1 MKGSSHLSA
10 VGPAAAPEVAANS
23 AARPTL
29 LTVAELSARW
39 GIAAYTLR
47 AWARAGRI
55 TDSRYEH
62 GEWRF
67 LHTARLRLT
76 PRGAVEGPSAAPIL
90 LDLAAYPVTAAELA
104 NHARCTEDTIRRR
117 ARAGHY
123 MPAMYTPVGWRF
135 GAQLLDPLFPVS
147 DVASGPSG
155 APETADI
162 EREAD
167 PLAALRNLTFEVR
180 RLGVPAATGGT
191 YVPAVAGAAAPR
203 KKRRGPRSI
212 YSR

>member
-1 MKGSSHLSA
+1 MKGSSHLTA
-10 VGPAAAPEVAANS
+10 LGTVAAT
-23 AARPTL
+23 AADDATAPTPPL

-76 PRGAVEGPSAAPIL
+76 PRGAVEGPSAAAIL

-104 NHARCTEDTIRRR
+104 THARCTEDTIRRR
-117 ARAGHY
+117 ARAGQY
-123 MPAMYTPVGWRF
+123 TPAVYTPVGWRF
-135 GAQLLDPLFPVS
+135 GAHLLAPSFPAFKA
-147 DVASGPSG
+147 ASGPSG
-155 APETADI
+155 APETTARD
-162 EREAD
+162 READ
-167 PLAALRNLTFEVR
+167 PLAALRNLTFDVR
-180 RLGVPAATGGT
+180 RLGVPAISGGT
-191 YVPAVAGAAAPR
+191 YVPAAPGSAAPR

>member
-1 MKGSSHLSA
+1 MKGSSHLTA
-10 VGPAAAPEVAANS
+10 VGSVAATV
-23 AARPTL
+23 ADDVTAPTPPL
-29 LTVAELSARW
+29 LTVAELAARW

-76 PRGAVEGPSAAPIL
+76 PRGAVEGPSAAAIL
-90 LDLAAYPVTAAELA
+90 LDLAAYPVTVAELA
-104 NHARCTEDTIRRR
+104 IHARCTEDTIRRR
-117 ARAGHY
+117 ARAGQY
-123 MPAMYTPVGWRF
+123 TPAMYTPVGWRF
-135 GAQLLDPLFPVS
+135 GAQLLDPSFPVS
-147 DVASGPSG
+147 GAASGPSG
-155 APETADI
+155 APETADRD
-162 EREAD
+162 READ
-167 PLAALRNLTFEVR
+167 PLAALRNLTFDVR
-180 RLGVPAATGGT
+180 RLGVPAITGGT
-191 YVPAVAGAAAPR
+191 YVPAALGSAAPR

>member
-1 MKGSSHLSA
+1 MKGSSHLTA
-10 VGPAAAPEVAANS
+10 VGTVAATV
-23 AARPTL
+23 ADDVTAPTPPL

-39 GIAAYTLR
+39 GIAGYTLR

-104 NHARCTEDTIRRR
+104 SHARCTEDTIRRR
-117 ARAGHY
+117 ARAGQY
-123 MPAMYTPVGWRF
+123 TPAIYTPVGWRF
-135 GAQLLDPLFPVS
+135 GAQLLAPSFPAFKA
-147 DVASGPSG
+147 ASGPSG
-155 APETADI
+155 APETADSD
-162 EREAD
+162 READ
-167 PLAALRNLTFEVR
+167 PLAALRNLTFDVR
-180 RLGVPAATGGT
+180 RLGVPAATGGP
-191 YVPAVAGAAAPR
+191 YVPAAAGAAAPR
-203 KKRRGPRSI
+203 RNRRGARTI
-212 YSR
+212 YRR

>member
-1 MKGSSHLSA
+1 
-10 VGPAAAPEVAANS
+10 
-23 AARPTL
+23 
-29 LTVAELSARW
+29 
-39 GIAAYTLR
+39 
-47 AWARAGRI
+47 
-55 TDSRYEH
+55 
-62 GEWRF
+62 
-67 LHTARLRLT
+67 
-76 PRGAVEGPSAAPIL
+76 
-90 LDLAAYPVTAAELA
+90 
-104 NHARCTEDTIRRR
+104 
-117 ARAGHY
+117 

-155 APETADI
+155 APEPADI